1 MFGIGLLGGL
11 LGLGEAAIQAWAGVT
26 IAEYAFY
33 GLVVTSAV
41 QLFGMIK
48 DYLTPIFRAIGN
60 IIEKLADIIVQFIG
74 EVFKKILEW
83 FKSKSLRQGVDVP
96 FISTDKNIGQY
107 IGSEFKIQG
116 YDKQFENGEMFFT
129 GVYDQK
135 TGKVRAGQIVENP
148 ATDAETNRAIEAAK
162 NGNGYVVLTA

>member
-96 FISTDKNIGQY
+96 FISTDKNIG
-107 IGSEFKIQG
+107 
-116 YDKQFENGEMFFT
+116 
-129 GVYDQK
+129 
-135 TGKVRAGQIVENP
+135 
-148 ATDAETNRAIEAAK
+148 
-162 NGNGYVVLTA
+162 